1 MSCQYLSG
9 KVDVPISTPDAGE
22 AMKKIL
28 FEGSQTCSFVTC
40 SMISDRTSHQLSLYW
55 GIGHSDLL
63 DLACMVVIVLP
74 LCLLFDWIQTR
85 CRSQNRR

>member
-9 KVDVPISTPDAGE
+9 KVDVPISTPDTGE

-28 FEGSQTCSFVTC
+28 FKGSQSCSFVTYC
-40 SMISDRTSHQLSLYW
+40 MISDRTSHQLSLYW

-74 LCLLFDWIQTR
+74 LWLLFDWIQTR
-85 CRSQNRR
+85 CGLQNKR

>member
-9 KVDVPISTPDAGE
+9 KVDVPMSTPDTGE

-28 FEGSQTCSFVTC
+28 FKGSQSCSFVTC
-40 SMISDRTSHQLSLYW
+40 CMISDRTSHQLGLYW

-74 LCLLFDWIQTR
+74 LWLLFDWIQTR